1 MHRKI
6 IKSGNWESWKRSKTK
21 HDFEILIINVAVIL
35 SVFVFAAIIQ
45 P

>member
-6 IKSGNWESWKRSKTK
+6 MKSGNWQTWKNSNNK
-21 HDFEILIINVAVIL
+21 HNLKILIINVAVIL
-35 SVFVFAAIIQ
+35 SVFVFAAILQ

>member
-1 MHRKI
+1 MPRKI
-6 IKSGNWESWKRSKTK
+6 IKLENWEAWKKSKSK
-21 HDFEILIINVAVIL
+21 QNIEILIINVAVIL

>member
-1 MHRKI
+1 MHRKT
-6 IKSGNWESWKRSKTK
+6 IKAGNWETWKKSKTK
-21 HDFEILIINVAVIL
+21 QNIEILIINVAVIL

>member
-6 IKSGNWESWKRSKTK
+6 VKSGNWETWKKSKTK
-21 HDFEILIINVAVIL
+21 HNLEILIINLAVIL

>member
-6 IKSGNWESWKRSKTK
+6 IKSGNWESWKRSKAK